1 MVVAG
6 PSAAPAAKACER
18 AEKGFRIRFPGDD
31 PFIFKRVE
39 KDLPKGAE
47 AFRRKRALV
56 CEQFLALLDA
66 RRDRFADAQILF
78 RLEKNI
84 EIADVLRFNASV
96 FRWRGD

>member
-6 PSAAPAAKACER
+6 PSAAPAAKARER
-18 AEKGFRIRFPGDD
+18 IEKLFRIRFPGDD

-78 RLEKNI
+78 RREEI
-84 EIADVLRFNASV
+84 ES
-96 FRWRGD
+96 